1 MKQEK
6 DIQQLLENFIGEER
20 NIESNPFLSTRVMAA
35 IAKNGIQDE
44 KRISPVWKTVMI
56 GAGLVVA
63 VFTGIT
69 IGSIYQSGNERPGVV
84 LMNDNNMEHFGFYE
98 QMVNE

>member
-20 NIESNPFLSTRVMAA
+20 NMESNPFLSTRVMAA
-35 IAKNGIQDE
+35 IAKNVIKDE

-63 VFTGIT
+63 VCTGIT
-69 IGSIYQSGNERPGVV
+69 IGSLY
-84 LMNDNNMEHFGFYE
+84 
-98 QMVNE
+98 

>member
-35 IAKNGIQDE
+35 IAKNRMQEE
-44 KRISPVWKTVMI
+44 KRISPIWKTVVI
-56 GAGLVVA
+56 GTGLVAA

-69 IGSIYQSGNERPGVV
+69 IGGLYQSGNEKSGVV
-84 LMNDNNMEHFGFYE
+84 LMNDNKMEHFEFYE

>member
-35 IAKNGIQDE
+35 IAKNRMQEE
-44 KRISPVWKTVMI
+44 KRISPIWKTVVI
-56 GAGLVVA
+56 GTGLVAA

-69 IGSIYQSGNERPGVV
+69 IGDLYQSGNEKSGVV
-84 LMNDNNMEHFGFYE
+84 LMNDNKMEHFEFYE